1 MRELTGS
8 AKAFGAPSRVGPV
21 SVTEALLK
29 PLLAADAARPL
40 ITHYD
45 DRGDTRIELSRATVA
60 NWAAKTANWLRDELD
75 AEPGSLVAVTLP
87 PHWQTVGVLLGAWW
101 CGATVTGEVDGALV
115 AFVPPAGATGEGADT
130 VAAVAL
136 DPLGRGLADPPA
148 GMLDYVSEARV
159 HGDDFVPWEPVSGD
173 TPALPGRS
181 VQDLVQA
188 ARNRAAE
195 LGITDR
201 DRVLSTVDFAPA
213 DALIDATN
221 DALIDGL
228 LAILAAG
235 ASLVLVTH
243 PDPAAVTGRAATE
256 QVTATLGVDVPG
268 IRRLGADH

>member
-45 DRGDTRIELSRATVA
+45 DRDGTRIELSRATMA

-75 AEPGSLVAVTLP
+75 AEPGSLVAVMLP

-101 CGATVTGEVDGALV
+101 CGATVTADMDGALV
-115 AFVPPAGATGEGADT
+115 AFVPPTGATETGADT

-136 DPLGRGLADPPA
+136 DPLGRGLTDPPA

-159 HGDDFVPWEPVSGD
+159 HGDDFVPWEPVPAD
-173 TPALPGRS
+173 TPALAGQS

-195 LGITDR
+195 LGIGDR
-201 DRVLSTVDFAPA
+201 DRVLSTVDFASR
-213 DALIDATN
+213 DT
-221 DALIDGL
+221 LIDGL
-228 LAILAAG
+228 LAVLAAG
-235 ASLVLVTH
+235 ASLVLVTN
-243 PDPAAVTGRAATE
+243 PDPAVMAGRATTE
-256 QVTATLGVDVPG
+256 QVTATLGVEVPG
-268 IRRLGADH
+268 IRRLSTDH